1 MLSSLTIKNFAIID
15 KIQIDFQPKMTVLT
29 GETGAGKSIVID
41 ALGLLAG
48 GRGSADYIRKGKKK
62 ALLQALFILP
72 KNAPAYRI
80 LDEVGISYDDNG
92 LILQRELYRNG
103 HNICRINGELVNLT
117 NMRRVGETLI
127 DIHGQNEHQELM
139 RPDKH
144 LSLLDSFANK
154 QLRALKDKY
163 SESYQQY
170 RKEKASLEK
179 KEKNEKDWVQRLD
192 MLQFQVQEI
201 KTAQLQ
207 PEEEEQ
213 LAEEKEQLD
222 NYQAIHDALENSYQL
237 LSGEEN
243 DALGQV
249 GSVMEQ
255 MQRVAEF
262 SPDLGQIS
270 QRITDAY
277 YGLSDSVRD
286 VSNQLATME
295 WDEDRLD
302 QIEHRLD
309 DIHQLKRKYGNSI
322 SEILNYYQKIKSELK
337 DMQQTD
343 ADSDEQKERVDELF
357 KKSKQIARQLSSERK
372 KSAVQLEKAVHKQL
386 KALYMEKAVFSV
398 KFLQGTDE
406 RLNSEGLDQVEF
418 YIQTNPGESMGP
430 LARIASGGELSRV
443 MLALKTI
450 FAQRQGVTS
459 IIFDEV
465 DTGVSGRVA
474 QAIAE
479 KINLI
484 AQSSQVLCITHLP
497 QVAAVSDHHY
507 LVTKHVQ
514 DGRTE
519 TRVERLRQSEKIEE
533 LARMLA
539 GTEITD
545 LARKHAAE
553 LLKMGHS

>member
-144 LSLLDSFANK
+144 LSLLDSFDNK

-222 NYQAIHDALENSYQL
+222 NYQAIHNALENSYQL

-337 DMQQTD
+337 GMQQTD

-479 KINLI
+479 KISLI

>member
-1 MLSSLTIKNFAIID
+1 MLSSLTIKDFAIID

-48 GRGSADYIRKGKKK
+48 GRGSSDYIRKGKKK

-72 KNAPAYRI
+72 EDARSYQI
-80 LDEVGISYDDNG
+80 LDEIGVSYDHNG

-103 HNICRINGELVNLT
+103 HNICRINGELVNLA

-139 RPDKH
+139 HPEKH
-144 LSLLDSFANK
+144 LSLLDSFADK
-154 QLRALKDKY
+154 QIGSLKENY
-163 SESYQQY
+163 YQSYQRY
-170 RKEKASLEK
+170 RQEKDSLEK
-179 KEKNEKDWVQRLD
+179 KEKNEKEWAQRLD

-201 KTAQLQ
+201 ETAQLQ
-207 PEEEEQ
+207 TDEEEQ
-213 LAEEKEQLD
+213 LTEEKYQLD

-237 LSGEEN
+237 LSGEDI

-255 MQRVAEF
+255 IQRV
-262 SPDLGQIS
+262 SGLSSDLGQIS
-270 QRITDAY
+270 QRVTDAY
-277 YGLSDSVRD
+277 YGLADSVHEI
-286 VSNQLATME
+286 SNQLSTME

-302 QIEHRLD
+302 QIEHRLE
-309 DIHQLKRKYGNSI
+309 DIHQLKRKYGSSI
-322 SEILNYYQKIKSELK
+322 PEILSYYQKIKAELK
-337 DMQQTD
+337 DMQKTG
-343 ADSDEQKERVDELF
+343 ADSDEQKAHVEQLLRN
-357 KKSKQIARQLSSERK
+357 SKQLAHKLSQQRK
-372 KSAVQLEKAVHKQL
+372 KAAVQLEKAVHKEL
-386 KALYMEKAVFSV
+386 KALYMGKAIFKV
-398 KFLQGTDE
+398 KFLDSSNDD
-406 RLNSEGLDQVEF
+406 LNSQGMDQVEF

-430 LARIASGGELSRV
+430 LSRIASGGELSRI

-479 KINLI
+479 KISLI

-507 LVTKHVQ
+507 LVEKKIQ
-514 DGRTE
+514 KGRTE
-519 TRVERLRQSEKIEE
+519 TSVKQLARFDKVEE

-545 LARKHAAE
+545 LAREHAAE
-553 LLKMGHS
+553 LLKLGHP

>member
-92 LILQRELYRNG
+92 LILQRELYRNV

-337 DMQQTD
+337 GMQQTD

-479 KINLI
+479 KISLI

>member
-1 MLSSLTIKNFAIID
+1 LLSSLTIKDFAIID

-48 GRGSADYIRKGKKK
+48 GRGSSDYIRKGKKK

-72 KNAPAYRI
+72 EDARSYQI
-80 LDEVGISYDDNG
+80 LDEIGVSYDHNG

-103 HNICRINGELVNLT
+103 HNICRINGELVNLA

-139 RPDKH
+139 HPEKH
-144 LSLLDSFANK
+144 LSLLDSFADK
-154 QLRALKDKY
+154 QIGSLKENY
-163 SESYQQY
+163 YQSYQRY
-170 RKEKASLEK
+170 RQEKDSLEK
-179 KEKNEKDWVQRLD
+179 KEKNEKEWAQRLD

-201 KTAQLQ
+201 ETAQLQ
-207 PEEEEQ
+207 TDEEEQ
-213 LAEEKEQLD
+213 LTEEKYQLD

-237 LSGEEN
+237 LSGEDI

-255 MQRVAEF
+255 IQRV
-262 SPDLGQIS
+262 SGLSSDLGQIS
-270 QRITDAY
+270 QRVTDAY
-277 YGLSDSVRD
+277 YGLADSVHEI
-286 VSNQLATME
+286 SNQLSTME

-302 QIEHRLD
+302 QIEHRLE
-309 DIHQLKRKYGNSI
+309 DIHQLKRKYGSSI
-322 SEILNYYQKIKSELK
+322 PEILSYYQKIKAELK
-337 DMQQTD
+337 DMQKTG
-343 ADSDEQKERVDELF
+343 ADSDEQKAHVEQLLRN
-357 KKSKQIARQLSSERK
+357 SKQLARKLSQQRK
-372 KSAVQLEKAVHKQL
+372 KAAVQLEKAVHKEL
-386 KALYMEKAVFSV
+386 KALYMGKAIFKV
-398 KFLQGTDE
+398 KFLDSSNDN
-406 RLNSEGLDQVEF
+406 LNSQGMDQVEF

-430 LARIASGGELSRV
+430 LSRIASGGELSRI

-479 KINLI
+479 KISLI

-507 LVTKHVQ
+507 LVEKKIQ
-514 DGRTE
+514 KGRTE
-519 TRVERLRQSEKIEE
+519 TSVKQLARFDKVEE

-545 LARKHAAE
+545 LARDHAAE
-553 LLKMGHS
+553 LLKLGHP

>member
-270 QRITDAY
+270 QRVTDAY

-343 ADSDEQKERVDELF
+343 ADSDEQKERVGELF

>member
-154 QLRALKDKY
+154 QLRVLKDKY

-337 DMQQTD
+337 GMQQTD

-479 KINLI
+479 KISLI

>member
-163 SESYQQY
+163 SEGYQQY

-337 DMQQTD
+337 GMQQTD

-357 KKSKQIARQLSSERK
+357 KKSRQIARQLSSERK

-479 KINLI
+479 KISLI

>member
-295 WDEDRLD
+295 WDENRLD

-337 DMQQTD
+337 GMQQTD
-343 ADSDEQKERVDELF
+343 ADSDEQKDRVDELF

-479 KINLI
+479 KISLI

>member
-1 MLSSLTIKNFAIID
+1 MLSSLTIKDFAIID

-48 GRGSADYIRKGKKK
+48 GRGSSDYIRKGKKK

-72 KNAPAYRI
+72 EDARSYQI
-80 LDEVGISYDDNG
+80 LDEIGVSYDHNG

-103 HNICRINGELVNLT
+103 HNICRINGELVNLA

-139 RPDKH
+139 HPEKH
-144 LSLLDSFANK
+144 LSLLDSFADK
-154 QLRALKDKY
+154 QIGSLKENY
-163 SESYQQY
+163 YQSYQRY
-170 RKEKASLEK
+170 RQEKDSLEK
-179 KEKNEKDWVQRLD
+179 KEKNEKEWAQRLD

-201 KTAQLQ
+201 ETAQLQ
-207 PEEEEQ
+207 TDEEEQ
-213 LAEEKEQLD
+213 LTEEKYQLD

-237 LSGEEN
+237 LSGEDI

-255 MQRVAEF
+255 IQRV
-262 SPDLGQIS
+262 SGLSSDLGQIS
-270 QRITDAY
+270 QRVTDAY
-277 YGLSDSVRD
+277 YGLADSVHEI
-286 VSNQLATME
+286 SNQLSTME

-302 QIEHRLD
+302 QIEHRLE
-309 DIHQLKRKYGNSI
+309 DIHQLKRKYGSSI
-322 SEILNYYQKIKSELK
+322 PEILSYYQKIKAELK
-337 DMQQTD
+337 DMQKTG
-343 ADSDEQKERVDELF
+343 ADSDEQKAHVEQLLRN
-357 KKSKQIARQLSSERK
+357 SKQLAHKLSQRRK
-372 KSAVQLEKAVHKQL
+372 KAAVQLEKAVHKEL
-386 KALYMEKAVFSV
+386 KALYMGKTIFKV
-398 KFLQGTDE
+398 KFLDSSNDD
-406 RLNSEGLDQVEF
+406 LNSQGMDQVEF

-430 LARIASGGELSRV
+430 LSRIASGGELSRI

-479 KINLI
+479 KISLI

-507 LVTKHVQ
+507 LVEKKIQ
-514 DGRTE
+514 KGRTE
-519 TRVERLRQSEKIEE
+519 TSVKQLARFDKVEE

-545 LARKHAAE
+545 LAREHAAE
-553 LLKMGHS
+553 LLKLGHP

>member
-322 SEILNYYQKIKSELK
+322 SEILNYYQKIKSEVK

-465 DTGVSGRVA
+465 DTGVSGRVT

-479 KINLI
+479 KISLI

>member
-1 MLSSLTIKNFAIID
+1 MLSSLTIKDFAIID

-48 GRGSADYIRKGKKK
+48 GRGSSDYIRKGKKK

-72 KNAPAYRI
+72 EDARSYQI
-80 LDEVGISYDDNG
+80 LDEIGVSYDYSG

-103 HNICRINGELVNLT
+103 HNICRINGELVNLA

-139 RPDKH
+139 HPEKH
-144 LSLLDSFANK
+144 LSLLDSFADK
-154 QLRALKDKY
+154 QIGSLKENY
-163 SESYQQY
+163 YQSYQRY
-170 RKEKASLEK
+170 RQEKDSLEK
-179 KEKNEKDWVQRLD
+179 KEKHEKEWAQRLD

-207 PEEEEQ
+207 TDEEEQ
-213 LAEEKEQLD
+213 LTEEKYQLD

-237 LSGEEN
+237 LSGEDI

-255 MQRVAEF
+255 IQRV
-262 SPDLGQIS
+262 SGLSSDLGQIS
-270 QRITDAY
+270 QRVTDAY
-277 YGLSDSVRD
+277 YGLADSVHEI
-286 VSNQLATME
+286 SNQLSTME

-302 QIEHRLD
+302 QIEHRLE
-309 DIHQLKRKYGNSI
+309 DIHQLKRKYGSSI
-322 SEILNYYQKIKSELK
+322 PEILSYYQKIKAELK
-337 DMQQTD
+337 DMQKTG
-343 ADSDEQKERVDELF
+343 ADSDEQKAYVEQLLRD
-357 KKSKQIARQLSSERK
+357 SKQSAHKLSQQRK
-372 KSAVQLEKAVHKQL
+372 KAAVQLEKAVHKEL
-386 KALYMEKAVFSV
+386 KALYMGKAIFKV
-398 KFLQGTDE
+398 KFLDNSNDDLNAQGM
-406 RLNSEGLDQVEF
+406 DQIEF

-430 LARIASGGELSRV
+430 LSRIASGGELSRI

-479 KINLI
+479 KISLI
-484 AQSSQVLCITHLP
+484 AQNSQVLCITHLP

-507 LVTKHVQ
+507 LVEKKIQ
-514 DGRTE
+514 KGRTE
-519 TRVERLRQSEKIEE
+519 TSVKQLARFDKVEE

-545 LARKHAAE
+545 LAREHAAE
-553 LLKMGHS
+553 LLKLGHP

>member
-1 MLSSLTIKNFAIID
+1 LLSSLTIKNFAIID

-479 KINLI
+479 KISLI

>member
-1 MLSSLTIKNFAIID
+1 MLSSLTIKDFAIID

-48 GRGSADYIRKGKKK
+48 GRGSSDYIRKGKKK

-72 KNAPAYRI
+72 EDARSYQI
-80 LDEVGISYDDNG
+80 LDEIGVSYDHNG

-103 HNICRINGELVNLT
+103 HNICRINGELVNLA

-139 RPDKH
+139 HPEKH
-144 LSLLDSFANK
+144 LSLLDSFADK
-154 QLRALKDKY
+154 QIGSLKENY
-163 SESYQQY
+163 YQSYQRY
-170 RKEKASLEK
+170 RQEKDSLEK
-179 KEKNEKDWVQRLD
+179 KEKNEKEWAQRLD

-201 KTAQLQ
+201 ETAQLQ
-207 PEEEEQ
+207 TDEEEQ
-213 LAEEKEQLD
+213 LTEEKYQLD

-237 LSGEEN
+237 LSGEDI

-255 MQRVAEF
+255 IQRV
-262 SPDLGQIS
+262 SGLSSDLGQIS
-270 QRITDAY
+270 QRVTDAY
-277 YGLSDSVRD
+277 YGLADSVHEI
-286 VSNQLATME
+286 SNQLSTME

-302 QIEHRLD
+302 QIEHRLE
-309 DIHQLKRKYGNSI
+309 DIHQLKRKYGSSI
-322 SEILNYYQKIKSELK
+322 PEILSYYQKIKAELK
-337 DMQQTD
+337 DMQKTG
-343 ADSDEQKERVDELF
+343 ADSDEQKAYVEQLLRN
-357 KKSKQIARQLSSERK
+357 SKQLAHKLSQQRK
-372 KSAVQLEKAVHKQL
+372 KVAVQLEKAVHKEL
-386 KALYMEKAVFSV
+386 KALYMGKAIFKV
-398 KFLQGTDE
+398 KFLDSSNDN
-406 RLNSEGLDQVEF
+406 LNSQGMDQVEF

-430 LARIASGGELSRV
+430 LSRIASGGELSRI

-479 KINLI
+479 KISLI

-507 LVTKHVQ
+507 LVEKKIQ
-514 DGRTE
+514 KGRAE
-519 TRVERLRQSEKIEE
+519 TSVKQLARFDKVEE

-545 LARKHAAE
+545 LAREHAAE
-553 LLKMGHS
+553 LLKLGHP